1 MSTAPQASAGTTQLA
16 ARMARVVPGGVDSN
30 VRLEVASIFFARG
43 DGARLWDV
51 DGRDYIDHVLGQGP
65 AFLGHARPDLLA
77 QVGAAIADGMT
88 FAAQTP
94 LELQAAELLVDTL
107 RWPEM
112 VRIGM
117 TSTETVQAALR
128 VARAAT
134 GRTRFLRF
142 RGHYHGWLD
151 DVLMD
156 WATDPPGLATA
167 GQVPDAAGRG
177 ITVEWNDL
185 DAVRAAL
192 DAHDGE
198 VAAII
203 TEPMMLNAGAIEPVD
218 GYLAGLRALCD
229 ARGIVLI
236 FDETITGFRIDL
248 RGAVGRY
255 GTIPD
260 LAIYGKAVAG
270 GYPASVLAGRRDLMA
285 RFAQGVNHSGT
296 FNANVLSVAAIAAAL
311 RIMRDDGVHA
321 RVEATGAALMAALRE
336 RIARR
341 GLPLQVRGVPAAFHV
356 AFDDDR
362 PVRAYRDLLRADAAR
377 YRRLAAHARDAGLW
391 LAGRGIWYVSA
402 AHDATTTAQALERL
416 DRALDALLAHETA
429 AASPTR

>member
-1 MSTAPQASAGTTQLA
+1 MPVAPEGGSSADGLA
-16 ARMARVVPGGVDSN
+16 GRMARVVPGGVDSN
-30 VRLEVASIFFARG
+30 VRLEVASTFFTRG
-43 DGARLWDV
+43 EGARVWDV
-51 DGRDYIDHVLGQGP
+51 DGRESVDHVLGQGP
-65 AFLGHARPDLLA
+65 AFLGHGRRDLHA
-77 QVGAAIADGMT
+77 SVTAAIAGGMT

-94 LELQAAELLVDTL
+94 TELHAAELLVDTL
-107 RWPEM
+107 GWPAM

-134 GRTRFLRF
+134 GRKRFLRF

-156 WATDPPGLATA
+156 WTGDPPRLASE
-167 GQVPDAAGRG
+167 GQVPEVAANG

-192 DAHDGE
+192 DAHDGS

-218 GYLAGLRALCD
+218 GYLRGLRVLCD
-229 ARGIVLI
+229 ELGIVLI

-255 GTIPD
+255 GVVPD
-260 LAIYGKAVAG
+260 LAVYGKAVAG
-270 GYPASVLAGRRDLMA
+270 GYPASVLAGRRDLME
-285 RFAQGVNHSGT
+285 RFATGVNHSGT
-296 FNANVLSVAAIAAAL
+296 FNANVLSVAAIRAAL
-311 RIMRDDGVHA
+311 GIMRAEAVHD
-321 RVEATGAALMAALRE
+321 RVTTVGSALMTALRGLF
-336 RIARR
+336 ARR
-341 GLPLQVRGVPAAFHV
+341 GLPLVVRGVPAAFHV
-356 AFDDDR
+356 AFDTDA
-362 PVRAYRDLLRADAAR
+362 PVRAYRALLRAAAAR
-377 YRRLAAHARDAGLW
+377 YRALAAHARASGIW

-402 AHDATTTAQALERL
+402 AHDADTTTDVLARL
-416 DRALDALLAHETA
+416 DAAIDAFLVAE
-429 AASPTR
+429 SPVAG